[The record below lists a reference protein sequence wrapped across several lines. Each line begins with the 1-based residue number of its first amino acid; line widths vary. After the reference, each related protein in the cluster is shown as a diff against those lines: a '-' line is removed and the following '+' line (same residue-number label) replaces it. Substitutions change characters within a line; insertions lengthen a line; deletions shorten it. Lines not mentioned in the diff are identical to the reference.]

1 MDEIKPLSITDAE
14 NVYKPILDLVIK
26 HQGYPSQFKASNA
39 AVRWNGIGKDGGVG
53 LFPLAGA
60 IYLSR
65 YVDGSYRAQFPFQI
79 ILRRSPTA
87 NKDSMEAQ
95 LELENLGKWLEECA
109 IAFKDDRLSLESIKR
124 TSPVF
129 CAAQDQSHTDYGIN
143 MQLIYSFDN

>member
-1 MDEIKPLSITDAE
+1 MDEIKPLSVTDAE

-26 HQGYPSQFKASNA
+26 YQGYPSQFRASNA
-39 AVRWNGIGKDGGVG
+39 TVRWNGLGKDCSVG
-53 LFPLAGA
+53 LFPMAGA

-79 ILRRSPTA
+79 VFRIHATA

-95 LELENLGKWLEECA
+95 LVLENMGKWLEECA
-109 IAFKDDRLSLESIKR
+109 IAFKDGRLSLDTIKR